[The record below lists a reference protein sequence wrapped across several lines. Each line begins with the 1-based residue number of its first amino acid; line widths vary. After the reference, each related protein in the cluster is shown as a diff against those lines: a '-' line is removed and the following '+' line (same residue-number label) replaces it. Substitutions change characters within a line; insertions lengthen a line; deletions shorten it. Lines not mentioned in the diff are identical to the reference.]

1 MWIKKQLVKL
11 LIWLTEDAIKQKVNN
26 FIRADKDLRKKE
38 PNENTAKDSKNIRII
53 FSDLVALIFL
63 IIG

>member
-1 MWIKKQLVKL
+1 MWIKKQLAKL

-38 PNENTAKDSKNIRII
+38 PNEK
-53 FSDLVALIFL
+53 
-63 IIG
+63 